1 MPRTRISAAARGLPA
16 ATLYEIHDY
25 LVLALDATEGDQ
37 PRRWQMPEARGLIR
51 SALRDTRRLMGEV
64 TP

>member
-1 MPRTRISAAARGLPA
+1 MPNHVPAAATGLPA
-16 ATLYEIHDY
+16 AIFREIHDC

-37 PRRWQMPEARGLIR
+37 PRRWHMPEARSYLR
-51 SALRDTRRLMGEV
+51 HALRDMRRLMGEV

>member
-1 MPRTRISAAARGLPA
+1 MPRPRVSAAARGLPV
-16 ATLYEIHDY
+16 ATLFDIHDC

-51 SALRDTRRLMGEV
+51 SALRDTRRLLGEASA
-64 TP
+64 

>member
-64 TP
+64 TA